1 MSPTL
6 DRHLPT
12 PTVMISVPLNSFVHR
27 VADKAQVIQ
36 LMTEQGCQI
45 KRIRRSRNWL
55 LSGEEVSLR
64 QLMSQLTTED
74 TRWIVTAIDKTLP
87 TPVVD
92 IAALIANSPNI
103 TINQLV
109 AQSGCTVS
117 EARLAIDEFEDL

>member
-1 MSPTL
+1 
-6 DRHLPT
+6 
-12 PTVMISVPLNSFVHR
+12 MISVPLNSFVHR

-36 LMTEQGCQI
+36 VMSEQDCQI

-55 LSGEEVSLR
+55 LSGEEEALR
-64 QLMSQLTTED
+64 QLKSQLTTED
-74 TRWIVTAIDKTLP
+74 TQWIVTAIDKTLP

-92 IAALIANSPNI
+92 LAVLIANSPNI

-109 AQSGCTVS
+109 AQSGCTIS